1 MNNENKKIERGEDII
16 NSSNEGN
23 NDNKTSGSISRGK
36 RTSDKILHQEIKDSG
51 SHNSETTL
59 DSTVEPYEID
69 PSLQEEFA
77 KELLKRNADREHISS
92 NWLSPSR
99 LGWPVQWQ
107 VLYALGVPQKP
118 LDEYTLRKFYRGH
131 EVEDKVA
138 EMCKLEGRQ
147 TPIEYRGIKG
157 FADAVKNG
165 IPYEIKS
172 VTNMKFKHIQKQGA
186 DRSHKLQATCYALAL
201 GVPQYA
207 ICYVA
212 SDDYRILTLVYQTSK
227 SEEMVNKIIFEFQ
240 EWMAEKAIPP
250 FNAIEAWQAS
260 SDYNMYP
267 DWSELSPDQLA
278 SRAKELFANHK
289 RQ

>member
-1 MNNENKKIERGEDII
+1 MNNENKKIERREGVI
-16 NSSNEGN
+16 NSKDEGD
-23 NDNKTSGSISRGK
+23 NDNKTGSSIVWSK
-36 RTSDKILHQEIKDSG
+36 RATDQVLHQETKDSG
-51 SHNSETTL
+51 SHNSETTVN
-59 DSTVEPYEID
+59 STTESYEID

-77 KELLKRNADREHISS
+77 KELLKRNADREHVSS

-147 TPIEYRGIKG
+147 TPIEYKGIKG
-157 FADAVKNG
+157 FADAIKNG

-186 DRSHKLQATCYALAL
+186 DRSHKLQAACYALAL

-212 SDDYRILTLVYQTSK
+212 SDDYRILTLVYQTALA
-227 SEEMVNKIIFEFQ
+227 EESVNRSISEFQ
-240 EWMAEKAIPP
+240 KWMEEKTIPP
-250 FNAIEAWQAS
+250 FIAIEAWQAS

-278 SRAKELFANHK
+278 SKAKELFANHK